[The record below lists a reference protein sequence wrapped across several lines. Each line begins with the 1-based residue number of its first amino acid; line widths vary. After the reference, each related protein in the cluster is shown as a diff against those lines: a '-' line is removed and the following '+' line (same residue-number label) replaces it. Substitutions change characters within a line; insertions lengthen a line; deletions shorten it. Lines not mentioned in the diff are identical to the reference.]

1 MKTKD
6 EIKYEKYVKGT
17 MSEAGY
23 LYYCSIPSE
32 TKKEKSND

>member
-6 EIKYEKYVKGT
+6 QIKYEKYVKGT
-17 MSEAGY
+17 MSEPGY
-23 LYYCSIPSE
+23 IYYYSVPSE